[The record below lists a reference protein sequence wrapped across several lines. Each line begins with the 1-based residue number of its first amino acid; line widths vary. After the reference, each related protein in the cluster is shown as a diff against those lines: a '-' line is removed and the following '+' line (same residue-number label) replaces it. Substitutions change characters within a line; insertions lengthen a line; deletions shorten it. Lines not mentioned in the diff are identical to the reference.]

1 MHNDVILRAQP
12 EESAFPVVEK
22 QILRFAQNDRRA
34 GFTYLTV
41 LFAIAFMGL
50 GLALA
55 GEVWQTALARDRE
68 MQVLYAG
75 NQYRRAIE
83 RYYVSG
89 PRQFPRA
96 LEDLLKDP
104 RKPGTERYLRKLYFD
119 PLTGKSEWGIVKA
132 PDGGIMGVYSLS
144 EDSPKKV
151 ANFAFANR
159 EFEGATKYSDWK
171 FLYTPGTQQVPVAQ
185 QLPAPNPGTQQVPVP
200 QKVPVPNPGTE
211 QAPIPQ
217 QLPAPGAM

>member
-1 MHNDVILRAQP
+1 VVIVNSR
-12 EESAFPVVEK
+12 E
-22 QILRFAQNDRRA
+22 R

-50 GLALA
+50 SLALT
-55 GEVWQTALARDRE
+55 GEVWHTALTRERE
-68 MQVLYAG
+68 MQLLYAG

-89 PRQFPRA
+89 PSQFPRA
-96 LEDLLKDP
+96 LEDLLRDP

-119 PLTGKSEWGIVKA
+119 PVTGKSEWGIVKA

-151 ANFAFANR
+151 ANFGFANR
-159 EFEGATKYSDWK
+159 DFEGAAKYSDWK
-171 FLYTPGTQQVPVAQ
+171 FLYNPATQQVPIAQQPTVPGTQQVP
-185 QLPAPNPGTQQVPVP
+185 L
-200 QKVPVPNPGTE
+200 
-211 QAPIPQ
+211 PQ
-217 QLPAPGAM
+217 QLPAPDPGTQVPVPQQRPAPGTM